1 MQSLFKIS
9 CTILN
14 YTPGTSVKY
23 KSSLSEETSLSTLLS
38 PGITDNKNDS
48 NRELA
53 RSQVHDMSAN
63 RKRSETHLG
72 WEHHQQHIKGTSLA
86 ILDPSSQV
94 LFMPFI

>member
-9 CTILN
+9 CAILN

-38 PGITDNKNDS
+38 PGTTDNKNDS
-48 NRELA
+48 NQELA
-53 RSQVHDMSAN
+53 RPQVHDVSTN
-63 RKRSETHLG
+63 RNRSETHLG
-72 WEHHQQHIKGTSLA
+72 REQYQQHIKGTSLA